1 MPQGRPNNR
10 VGKPNPEIVPTVMNT
25 AEIALARSRNQRR
38 LSLRPQVTGSNPKP
52 VIAKADAVGRSAG
65 NGETAWLP
73 GSGSQ

>member
-1 MPQGRPNNR
+1 
-10 VGKPNPEIVPTVMNT
+10 MNT